1 MFGLKKVIPKAGH
14 STIELI
20 LVMLLLILFSV
31 STLSLV
37 AGSSDTYIETVRKN
51 DTLSNLRVAQS
62 YLYTK
67 VRQGLEANA
76 VSLRKYSGISGDCL
90 VISNDDSEEKY
101 ETVIF
106 VKDGE
111 LREALLLSDTQF
123 DPEESF
129 PVVKLDELKL
139 ELIPDK
145 GLSFETVLLV
155 ESQENR
161 LKGFVA
167 LLGN

>member
-1 MFGLKKVIPKAGH
+1 MFGLKKVISKAGH

-37 AGSSDTYIETVRKN
+37 ASSSNAYIETVRKN
-51 DTLSNLRVAQS
+51 ETLSNLRVAQS

-67 VRQGLEANA
+67 VRQGLEADA
-76 VSLRKYSGISGDCL
+76 ISLRSYSGVPGDCL
-90 VISNDDSEEKY
+90 VISNDNSEDKY

-106 VKDGE
+106 VKEGE
-111 LREALLLSDTQF
+111 LRESLVLSDTGF

-129 PVVKLDELKL
+129 TVVKLDELKL
-139 ELIPDK
+139 ELIPEK
-145 GLSFETVLLV
+145 GLSFETVLLADGR
-155 ESQENR
+155 ENSLR
-161 LKGFVA
+161 GFVA